1 MLWIV
6 AILNWVRCNF
16 RDLGDTFLYN
26 GWINAI
32 LVESLGMLN
41 CFYNFLFGCF
51 EIWLFGVLVLTVG
64 VELWR

>member
-32 LVESLGMLN
+32 LVESLGMVN
-41 CFYNFLFGCF
+41 CFYNFLFG
-51 EIWLFGVLVLTVG
+51 
-64 VELWR
+64 